1 MESARIDECIAFAAA
16 KFGCST
22 LKKEQDQAIRAFVEG
37 SDVFISLP
45 TGYGK
50 SLCFAMLPFV
60 YDRLKRDI
68 VSGSERCIS
77 SIVICVTPLQSLMM
91 DQHER
96 FSRVGLRVEVVG
108 GCQDDEDALI
118 RVRNGEAQLIYI
130 SPELLLTNLQWR
142 EMLRSEVY
150 QENLVAFVV
159 DEAHTVNK
167 W

>member
-1 MESARIDECIAFAAA
+1 
-16 KFGCST
+16 
-22 LKKEQDQAIRAFVEG
+22 
-37 SDVFISLP
+37 
-45 TGYGK
+45 
-50 SLCFAMLPFV
+50 
-60 YDRLKRDI
+60 
-68 VSGSERCIS
+68 
-77 SIVICVTPLQSLMM
+77 M